1 MKFQFSP
8 KPASSNEF
16 TVAIANRAII
26 TEQFVSGL
34 DELDLSFFNGKT
46 FLVACSAGDP
56 ASDEVMGSSIKDNLS
71 MEEALAYA
79 FSIRNDQYF
88 FPKVFILDGADTYLL
103 DPMSTEVLA
112 TDPSYYAHSIGGDTF
127 AIANHLMVP
136 GICKIE
142 KKPANTLNTVVTY
155 QNGQMELVKAESNK

>member
-16 TVAIANRAII
+16 TAAVNGREVI

-71 MEEALAYA
+71 MEDALAYA

-112 TDPSYYAHSIGGDTF
+112 TDPSYYAHSIGGETF
-127 AIANHLMVP
+127 SVIENLMVP

-142 KKPANTLNTVVTY
+142 KKPANTLNTIVTH
-155 QNGQMELVKAESNK
+155 QNGQMELVKAEGNK